1 MPSLQFD
8 NQGAGSAGDVHS
20 TQQGGTKLQAD
31 MGSAQQWRRRRRR
44 RRGRERVESTQQQI
58 VSADCLASCSLLT
71 YEIFA
76 PPAYQGGRGRL
87 GGGGLREGA
96 RVKRNSLHAFYFSW

>member
-44 RRGRERVESTQQQI
+44 RRGREREHTA
-58 VSADCLASCSLLT
+58 ADSQCRLPRFLLAT
-71 YEIFA
+71 D
-76 PPAYQGGRGRL
+76 
-87 GGGGLREGA
+87 
-96 RVKRNSLHAFYFSW
+96 V